1 MASAKLTFYALLS
14 IAFSLLL
21 PFQSLAAD
29 GNNTATLVVD
39 IGSGKPISK
48 HFFGVFF
55 EEINHAGAG
64 GLWAE
69 LVDNRGFE
77 AGGTAL
83 PSSISPWT
91 IIGDRSYI
99 NVQAEPTSLFPTN
112 PMAVKMD
119 IHCPSPAT
127 CPNGVGLSNP
137 GFWGMNI
144 EQGKKYRVVFHL
156 RALGPINLKVAFT
169 GADGKELASNNIEA
183 FATYVAQWK
192 RFETILEAKASDVQ
206 ASLQLTTNQ
215 NGVIWLDQVSAMPL
229 DTYKGHGFRKDLFEM
244 VADLKPRFLRF
255 PGGCYVEGDYLRNAF
270 RWRDTIGPW
279 EKRPGHLNDV
289 WGYWVDDG
297 FGYLEFLQLSEDL
310 GTTPIWVFNNGI
322 SHHDEVDT
330 SDVDPMV
337 QEALDGIEFARGPT
351 TSRWGAVRASLG
363 HPKPF
368 DMQYVSIGNEDCD
381 KKNYQGNYL
390 KFYNAIK
397 HAYPDMQII
406 SNCDAT
412 DKPLKHPADLY
423 DFHRYLSAK
432 TFFSMYTKFDNVPRS
447 GPKAFVSEYAVT
459 GKDAGSG
466 SLLSALGE
474 AAFLMGLEK
483 NSEVVEL
490 VSYAPLFVHTN
501 DRRWMPD
508 AIVFNSHQSY
518 GTPSYYLQ
526 KLFSESS
533 GATYLNSTLQASS
546 SVVASAIAYTSSVD
560 NKSYIRVKVV
570 NFNDNPATFKITFNG
585 LDANAKL
592 SKATKTVLTSPN
604 VKDENSFKEPSKI
617 TLVQSPLEIAGK
629 DLTFKLPP
637 NSVTAFDFPK

>member
-1 MASAKLTFYALLS
+1 MASFKVNALFF
-14 IAFSLLL
+14 IAFSLSLAC
-21 PFQSLAAD
+21 QSLAD
-29 GNNTATLVVD
+29 GNNNTSTLVVD
-39 IGSGKPISK
+39 VGHGKPISK
-48 HFFGVFF
+48 YFFGVFF

-69 LVDNRGFE
+69 LVNNRGFE
-77 AGGTAL
+77 AGGSAL
-83 PSSISPWT
+83 PSGMSPWK
-91 IIGDRSYI
+91 IIGDRSNI
-99 NVQAEPTSLFPTN
+99 NVQTEPTSLFPTN

-119 IHCPSPAT
+119 ILCPSPAK

-144 EQGKKYRVVFHL
+144 EEGKEYRVIFYL
-156 RALGPINLKVAFT
+156 RALGSINLKVAFT
-169 GADGKELASNNIEA
+169 GADGKEAL
-183 FATYVAQWK
+183 ATYVAKWK
-192 RFETILEAKASDVQ
+192 RFETILKAKASDVQ

-215 NGVIWLDQVSAMPL
+215 KGVIWLDQVSAMPL
-229 DTYKGHGFRKDLFEM
+229 DTYKGHGFRKDLFQM
-244 VADLKPRFLRF
+244 VADLKPTFLRF

-270 RWRDTIGPW
+270 RWKDTIGPW
-279 EKRPGHLNDV
+279 EKRPGHVNDM

-310 GTTPIWVFNNGI
+310 GAAPIWVFNNGI
-322 SHHDEVDT
+322 SHHDQVNT

-337 QEALDGIEFARGPT
+337 QEALDGIEFARGPI
-351 TSRWGAVRASLG
+351 TSRWGRLRASLG

-368 DMQYVSIGNEDCD
+368 DLRYVAIGNEDCD
-381 KKNYQGNYL
+381 KTNYQGNYL
-390 KFYNAIK
+390 KFYNVIK

-412 DKPLKHPADLY
+412 QKPLKHPADLY
-423 DFHRYLSAK
+423 DFHIYTSAK
-432 TFFSMYTKFDNVPRS
+432 SFFALYTKFDNMPRS

-459 GKDAGSG
+459 GKDAANGT
-466 SLLSALGE
+466 LLAALGE

-483 NSEVVEL
+483 NSEVVEM

-501 DRRWMPD
+501 DKRWLPD
-508 AIVFNSHQSY
+508 AIVFDSHQNY

-533 GATYLNSTLQASS
+533 GATYLNSTLQGSS
-546 SVVASAIAYTSSVD
+546 SVVASAIAYTSST
-560 NKSYIRVKVV
+560 NKKSYIRVKVV
-570 NFNDNPATFKITFNG
+570 NFNDNPAIFKITFNG
-585 LDANAKL
+585 LEVINEKL
-592 SKATKTVLTSPN
+592 SEATKIVLTSPN
-604 VKDENSFKEPSKI
+604 VIDENSFEVPTKI
-617 TLVQSPLEIAGK
+617 TLVQSSLENSGK